1 MRSFKKLSDKSSI
14 LRGSRTPEKLK
25 TNFDFSKDKEDKD
38 LRKSCRNI
46 EKSEK
51 SLWKF
56 PNLNFPI
63 I

>member
-51 SLWKF
+51 SL
-56 PNLNFPI
+56 
-63 I
+63 